1 MHDHENNKHD
11 FTMLLMMMFC
21 CAVLPLAI
29 VFLVGAGFLNGS
41 SKWFFFGLMGVF
53 MIGHFLM
60 MARSH
65 GQNGKNQ
72 SQKEKENGD
81 DSHSGRGCH

>member
-1 MHDHENNKHD
+1 MHSHDDSKHD
-11 FTMLLMMMFC
+11 LGMMLMMVFC

-29 VFLVGAGFLNGS
+29 AVLAGAGLVNGS
-41 SKWFFFGLMGVF
+41 SKWFIFALMGVF

-65 GQNGKNQ
+65 GQDDRSQIQDGKG
-72 SQKEKENGD
+72 SGD
-81 DSHSGRGCH
+81 SSHSNHGCH